1 MKLRYVWFATA
12 QKKKGKKKLL
22 QSSYERNS
30 PPKMPKKL
38 LQQMTVLDAPSHEEI
53 HPQVRSELRDAGAVA
68 ALSDRQGQELVRRM
82 TLEGQNAFERWC
94 KVFEPQLYGGFCGPA
109 SALAALRFLGLEES
123 WTQSRIYEEVVCPK
137 QLFTK
142 GLSFANGVIMLKT
155 LSERFEVLERS
166 SFDEVQIA
174 EQLLKDLAAAF
185 EQGEPICILVNY
197 IRLGG
202 GHWSPV
208 AGWSNGHVL
217 ILDTN
222 QQRLPPHW
230 VLLDTLVESLC
241 RYNRTTQRPRGY
253 VVLRP
258 KRGQTS

>member
-1 MKLRYVWFATA
+1 
-12 QKKKGKKKLL
+12 
-22 QSSYERNS
+22 
-30 PPKMPKKL
+30 
-38 LQQMTVLDAPSHEEI
+38 MTVLDAPSHEEI

-202 GHWSPV
+202 GHWSPL